1 MLEIARQIDMPAEFV
16 ALRHEAT
23 HEELP
28 SLQRLVDFT
37 GRGLEWLWGVYWSR
51 LDEGQVQVAEAVA
64 MDVEKVKEESRRL
77 LREFRSQRR
86 QALKGRGKAG
96 GDEVVQSAA
105 GRLVEL
111 CRNQQSALDAVAGVL
126 IEDKLLY
133 PTEREYVSLDLLSR
147 L

>member
-51 LDEGQVQVAEAVA
+51 LDEGEVRAE
-64 MDVEKVKEESRRL
+64 VEVDLGTVEEEEARRV
-77 LREFRSQRR
+77 LREFRSQRK
-86 QALKGRGKAG
+86 QVLKGRGKAG
-96 GDEVVQSAA
+96 GEDAVQSAA
-105 GRLVEL
+105 GRIAEL
-111 CRNQQSALDAVAGVL
+111 CRSQQSALDAVTGVL
-126 IEDKLLY
+126 VGDKLLY
-133 PTEREYVSLDLLSR
+133 PTERE
-147 L
+147 

>member
-37 GRGLEWLWGVYWSR
+37 GRGFEWLWGVYWSR
-51 LDEGQVQVAEAVA
+51 LDEGGEVQAVA
-64 MDVEKVKEESRRL
+64 VDVQKIKEESRRV
-77 LREFRSQRR
+77 LREFRSQRK

-96 GDEVVQSAA
+96 GEDVVQSAA
-105 GRLVEL
+105 GRIVEL
-111 CRNQQSALDAVAGVL
+111 CRSQQSALDAVTGVL
-126 IEDKLLY
+126 VGDKLLY
-133 PTEREYVSLDLLSR
+133 PTERE
-147 L
+147 